1 MPAEAPDHGSAT
13 SQGSH
18 SRQSSYSIVSLST
31 SDHAA
36 PVVPQQEDMPCPP
49 HSVVEVGAIV
59 TASSLLDPLVKKPTP
74 PTLHT
79 PAGPIP
85 DPAAP
90 AAAQPLSFDPPTL
103 WGCASQ
109 QLPVFLGAAILLGG
123 GMVGLFTSD
132 GQPVG
137 PEYCAAYVA
146 FSIVVILG
154 TFAVLVLRLQQ
165 MLRLLGQHL
174 PAVLGVD
181 QADFAAKLS
190 PDMRVRYLQNVV
202 FQESRTDKPKPAPLD
217 FIQADIKE
225 WAESPHGYVVIDTT
239 GVMLYV
245 NAALCTHFGYDR
257 DSLLQENV
265 RMLMPSPYSQQHDQF
280 LRRHLKTGKRNV
292 LGLSRQVPI
301 KDSAGRQSI
310 VMLSVDDRV
319 DPYDSHNR
327 LFVGRMGFNQTDAVL
342 VTMQEKILNGV
353 CKVVDACGPL
363 DAAVDSVVV
372 MEADGTM
379 LFINKACSDLFG
391 YSKEEARSRNVKML
405 MGEPFSSAHDGFL
418 QRYQEKVEAARK
430 SGTPMPSNV
439 VGSGRDVMAK
449 TKANKSIR
457 VFLMVQRLDRPSR
470 LSKECLF
477 VGKMVHIAAADTASV
492 GSRNASFQGSE
503 QMSEVTARSGNHHK
517 PGIGGVYKWHP
528 LGGMR
533 RVKCTVLVLE
543 VHGLVHTNATVAH
556 NDYELLLGLVFGA
569 CSRHRGVLHWVMGS
583 RLVVTFNAAALVNT
597 SHRSSCAGFM
607 LQMEKAWRDCPMS
620 VTNQMYMAA
629 VSRECQVATWGQQHL
644 IFGDAMDVCGAMLR
658 VAIETKCGNG
668 LIDASLNDELCYSYT
683 CRTLNELIL
692 YPDSIRQT
700 NLEVFELISM
710 KQSAE
715 DEWMYQISV
724 QDDGAESI
732 SRWQK
737 CWECLLGPKSPSG
750 RFRHGGNFD
759 RAHEFV
765 LAHLEVH
772 PDDPQGLWLEKVL
785 RQGKA
790 APGGASSVVEVSGL
804 VPYVIQ
810 YRLPEV
816 ETSSKRQG
824 PRGF

>member
-1 MPAEAPDHGSAT
+1 MPGEVSDHDSAK
-13 SQGSH
+13 SQESRSH
-18 SRQSSYSIVSLST
+18 SNYSLVSLAA
-31 SDHAA
+31 SDTA
-36 PVVPQQEDMPCPP
+36 PPACPQGDMPQPP
-49 HSVVEVGAIV
+49 HSVVEVGTIMG
-59 TASSLLDPLVKKPTP
+59 TASTILDPLVKKPSAPALT
-74 PTLHT
+74 T
-79 PAGPIP
+79 PAGPSSSS
-85 DPAAP
+85 DAP
-90 AAAQPLSFDPPTL
+90 APAPPHTPGFEPPTL

-109 QLPVFLGAAILLGG
+109 QLPIFCGSAILLCG

-132 GQPVG
+132 GQPVD
-137 PEYCAAYVA
+137 PAYCAAYVA
-146 FSIVVILG
+146 FAIVVILG
-154 TFAVLVLRLQQ
+154 TFAILVFRLQQ
-165 MLRLLGQHL
+165 MLRLLGEHL

-181 QADFAAKLS
+181 QADFSSKLS
-190 PDMRVRYLQNVV
+190 PDVRVRYLQHVV
-202 FQESRTDKPKPAPLD
+202 FQESRSDKPKPAPLD
-217 FIQADIKE
+217 FIQSDLRE
-225 WAESPHGYVVIDTT
+225 WADCPQGYVVIDTT
-239 GVMLYV
+239 GVMLWV
-245 NAALCTHFGYDR
+245 NTALCEHFGYDR

-292 LGLSRQVPI
+292 LGLTRQVPI
-301 KDSAGRQSI
+301 KDSTGRQSI

-319 DPYDSHNR
+319 DPFDSNNR
-327 LFVGRMGFNQTDAVL
+327 LFIGRMVFNQGDAIL
-342 VTMQEKILNGV
+342 MAMQEKILTGI
-353 CKVVDACGPL
+353 CKVADACVPL
-363 DAAVDSVVV
+363 DGVADSVAV
-372 MEADGTM
+372 MEADGTL
-379 LFINKACSDLFG
+379 LFMNKSGCELFG
-391 YSKEEARSRNVKML
+391 YTKEEVKGRNVKIL
-405 MGEPFSSAHDGFL
+405 MGEPFASAHDGFL
-418 QRYQEKVEAARK
+418 QRYQERAETSRK
-430 SGTPMPSNV
+430 SGTQMQSNV

-449 TKANKSIR
+449 TKSNKTIR

-470 LSKECLF
+470 LAKDCLF
-477 VGKMVHIAAADTASV
+477 VGKMVHIAAADSGSI

-503 QMSEVTARSGNHHK
+503 QMSEMTARSNHHK

-607 LQMEKAWRDCPMS
+607 LQMEKSWRDCPMS
-620 VTNQMYMAA
+620 MTNQMYMAA

-644 IFGDAMDVCGAMLR
+644 IFGDSMDVCGAMLR
-658 VAIETKCGNG
+658 VAIETKCSNG
-668 LIDASLNDELCYSYT
+668 LIDSSLNDELCYSYT

-700 NLEVFELISM
+700 NMEVFELISM

-724 QDDGAESI
+724 QDDGAEAI

-737 CWECLLGPKSPSG
+737 CWECLLGVKSPTG
-750 RFRHGGNFD
+750 RCRQASNFE
-759 RAHEFV
+759 RAHDFI
-765 LAHLEVH
+765 LAHLELH
-772 PDDPQGLWLEKVL
+772 ADDPQGLWLEKVL
-785 RQGKA
+785 LHCKGCV
-790 APGGASSVVEVSGL
+790 ASNVVEVSGL

-816 ETSSKRQG
+816 ESSSKRQG